1 MTGGATSKSMT
12 GPRSLIPRN
21 KHDIERVAALL
32 ELGYPAVEP
41 VLPQLLEW
49 TQDPNWPVAMP
60 LCTFLAA
67 IGAPVV
73 SHVAAILDGSDG
85 GWKYSC
91 IHFIVM
97 KMHPETA
104 IALIPV
110 LERLVTAPAP
120 NDVREEVN
128 LAAQEALDWLAGAN
142 SRKFSRR

>member
-1 MTGGATSKSMT
+1 
-12 GPRSLIPRN
+12 
-21 KHDIERVAALL
+21 
-32 ELGYPAVEP
+32 
-41 VLPQLLEW
+41 
-49 TQDPNWPVAMP
+49 MP

-91 IHFIVM
+91 IRFIVM
-97 KMHPETA
+97 KMHRDAA

-110 LERLVTAPAP
+110 LERLVTAPTP
-120 NDVREEVN
+120 DDVREEVN